1 MNNRTIS
8 FSIKICILI
17 AALTGI
23 FVCTQIY
30 PFTAS
35 LEAFG
40 LSPDGTRPWTDA
52 QYLKFWSMLIFYWVM
67 SLPCFA
73 VLLIGW
79 LVSGDIKKDNLFSL
93 GAVKRLKA
101 AFLILFF
108 SSCIFLAGNI
118 VFRALDW
125 SVFATMYAF
134 IAVVGIIMSFGIYVL
149 SKFVSKAQLLK
160 EENDSIL

>member
-8 FSIKICILI
+8 IFIKICILI
-17 AALTGI
+17 AALVGI
-23 FVCTQIY
+23 IVCVQIY
-30 PFTAS
+30 PMTAS

-79 LVSGDIKKDNLFSL
+79 LVSGDIKKNNLFSI
-93 GAVKRLKA
+93 GAAKKLKA
-101 AFLILFF
+101 AFVTLFI
-108 SSCIFLAGNI
+108 SSCIFLMGNI

-125 SVFATMYAF
+125 SSFSATYSF
-134 IAVVGIIMSFGIYVL
+134 IAIVGIIISFGIYVL
-149 SKFVSKAQLLK
+149 SKFVSQAQLLK